1 MIDRKTLRENPEKIK
16 EALLKRNFRFDLE
29 RLLEKEKEYRRLLT
43 EINKLKTERNKITE
57 EIKKLKSENKNTEEL
72 IKKSKE
78 IGFNIE
84 NLEKELR
91 EIESEIENKLSEI
104 PNIPHSSV
112 PVGKSSEENLIVRDG
127 GKIRKFD
134 FEVKTHFD
142 LGEKLGILDFKRAG
156 KISGSRFVI
165 YKGYGAL
172 LERALIQFFLDIATK
187 ENGYVEILPPVLVK
201 DESAYGSAHLPK
213 FDEEMY
219 KTLDEKLYLLPTA
232 ETALANLHKEEIL
245 KEEDLPIYYVAYTP
259 CFRREAGSY
268 GKDVKGIIRQHQF
281 NKVELF
287 KFTKPEES
295 YEELEKMV
303 RDAEKILQKLD
314 LPYRVVLL
322 CTGDMGFAASKT
334 YDIEVFAP
342 GLNRWLEV
350 SSISNCEDFQ
360 AKRTNTRFR
369 RKNGKI
375 EYVHTL
381 NGSGL
386 ATPRTFIAILENY
399 QQEDGSVVIPEVL
412 RPYMGG
418 VEKIPAK

>member
-16 EALLKRNFRFDLE
+16 EALLKRNYKFDLDS
-29 RLLEKEKEYRRLLT
+29 LLEKEKEYRKILT
-43 EINKLKTERNKITE
+43 EVNKLKEERNRITD
-57 EIKKLKSENKNTEEL
+57 EIKKLKLENKSTEEL
-72 IKKSKE
+72 IEKSRE

-84 NLEKELR
+84 NLEKRLR
-91 EIESEIENKLSEI
+91 EIESEIERKLLEI
-104 PNIPHSSV
+104 PNIPHESV
-112 PVGKSSEENLIVRDG
+112 PIGESSEKNVTVRKG
-127 GKIRKFD
+127 GEIREFD
-134 FEVKTHFD
+134 FEPKSHFEI
-142 LGEKLGILDFKRAG
+142 GERLGILDFKKAG
-156 KISGSRFVI
+156 TISGSRFVI

-172 LERALIQFFLDIATK
+172 LERALIQFFLDVATK
-187 ENGYVEILPPVLVK
+187 ENEYIEILPPVLVK
-201 DESAYGSAHLPK
+201 EESAYGSAHLPK

-232 ETALANLHKEEIL
+232 ETFLANLHRNEIL

-268 GKDVKGIIRQHQF
+268 GKDVRGIIRQHQF

-303 RDAEKILQKLD
+303 NDAEKILQKLN

-334 YDIEVFAP
+334 YDIEVYAP

-369 RKNGKI
+369 RKNGKL

-399 QQEDGSVVIPEVL
+399 QQKDGSVVIPDVL

-418 VEKIPAK
+418 IEKIPPK